1 MKTIKE
7 HIQDR
12 IKSCNQNAYA
22 AYSETDAQIWVQ
34 KRKTYEAW
42 LEELTSY
49 KGETELS
56 WAHFNELAEIRAR
69 DADGDIG
76 MADDY
81 RYNEILG
88 N

>member
-34 KRKTYEAW
+34 KRKTYETW
-42 LEELTSY
+42 LEELTGDEP
-49 KGETELS
+49 KLS
-56 WAHFNELAEIRAR
+56 WKDFNGLAEIRAR
-69 DADGDIG
+69 GADGDIS